1 MTAHAR
7 CAGPENTLVE
17 AAGLMRE
24 LNVGALPVCEDDRI
38 AGIITDRDMAIRAIA
53 NGRDPNTTAVGE
65 VMTPMVVHIFA
76 DQAVEEAARLMQQN
90 EIRRLPVVNR
100 SRRLVGIVS
109 LGDIAVSSN
118 PAFSGTTLREI
129 SQPVELNGR
138 ARKRDALGRAAGAGV
153 VATATATRNGDQE
166 RETGPAETA
175 ARRGPTRKRSATG
188 AGKPSGATRSA
199 SSGGQ
204 RPKKTKAK
212 PVSARSRSSA
222 PSKGAASRSK
232 SSRRKNTTRAA
243 G

>member
-153 VATATATRNGDQE
+153 VATATRNGDQE